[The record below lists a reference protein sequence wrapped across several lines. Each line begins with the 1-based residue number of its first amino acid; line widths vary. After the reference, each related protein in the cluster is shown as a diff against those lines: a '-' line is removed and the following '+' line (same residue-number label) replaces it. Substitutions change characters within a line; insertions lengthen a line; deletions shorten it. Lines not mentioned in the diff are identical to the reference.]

1 MLTQKHKETLN
12 RKLFGPLIKVDT
24 LYPSLFL
31 NRCGLQKP
39 KFISKNKEVSP
50 QATTGF
56 KDQRVFVEK
65 KKNRKKQF
73 DIDQKKSNILKKRA
87 SGKSSFFSQNYAAQG
102 LMPVL
107 LQYLT
112 QDLQNYKVLK

>member
-1 MLTQKHKETLN
+1 MKIDYVIMLTQKHKETLN

-56 KDQRVFVEK
+56 KDQLEILREK
-65 KKNRKKQF
+65 KKIEKNSLIQ
-73 DIDQKKSNILKKRA
+73 IKRRVI
-87 SGKSSFFSQNYAAQG
+87 F
-102 LMPVL
+102 
-107 LQYLT
+107 
-112 QDLQNYKVLK
+112 